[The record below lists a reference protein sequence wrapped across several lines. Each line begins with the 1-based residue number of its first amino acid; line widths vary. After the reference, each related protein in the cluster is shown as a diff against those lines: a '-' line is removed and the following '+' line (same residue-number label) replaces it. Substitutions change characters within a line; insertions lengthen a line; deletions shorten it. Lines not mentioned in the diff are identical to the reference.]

1 MEAFELNMLPES
13 CISVVLSLTSPSDA
27 CKSSLVSTTFRSA
40 ADSDSVWGKFLPS
53 DYREIV
59 SESCDKSLQFCSKKE
74 LYLLLCNPVV
84 VADGRMSFKLERS
97 SGKISYILSARELSI
112 TGSNDPT
119 FWVWKSDP
127 ESRFSEVAELV
138 TTSWLEI
145 KGKIRT
151 KKLSPNTKYGAYLL
165 LKIAERSYG
174 LDLIPSETSIEI
186 GNQISKNTAYLR
198 CQDTKKQQLET
209 LFYSNRKQ
217 MMKSRVIEGD
227 DRVTTKRDDGW
238 MEIELGEFFNGGIGD
253 EEVKMSLMEIKGHQ
267 LKGGVIIEGIEIR
280 PKTYNSR
287 D

>member
-13 CISVVLSLTSPSDA
+13 CVSEVLSHTSPSDA

-53 DYREIV
+53 YYHEIV
-59 SESCDKSLQFCSKKE
+59 SEAKSFQFCSKKE

-84 VADGRMSFKLERS
+84 IGDGRMSFKVERW

-112 TGSNDPT
+112 TGSNDPM
-119 FWVWKSDP
+119 FWAWKSDP
-127 ESRFSEVAELV
+127 DSRFSEVAELM
-138 TTSWLEI
+138 TTSRLEI
-145 KGKIRT
+145 NGKIRS

-165 LKIAERSYG
+165 LKITERSYG
-174 LDLIPSETSIEI
+174 LDLIPSETSVGI
-186 GNQISKNTAYLR
+186 GNQTSKNTAYLR

-217 MMKSRVIEGD
+217 MMRLRVIEGD
-227 DRVTTKRDDGW
+227 DRVTRKRDDGW
-238 MEIELGEFFNGGIGD
+238 MEMELGEFFNGGIKD
-253 EEVKMSLMEIKGHQ
+253 EEVEMSLMEIKGYQ

-280 PKTYNSR
+280 PIT
-287 D
+287 